1 MNIRF
6 EIMDLPCSIP
16 AYVAEKTDSD
26 GEYYTIFLNN
36 NCSEER
42 IRKAVE
48 HELKHITNDD
58 FCSKCDIDTIEK
70 ERHK

>member
-42 IRKAVE
+42 IKKAVE
-48 HELKHITNDD
+48 HELKHIINNDFD
-58 FCSKCDIDTIEK
+58 LEFGIDEIEK
-70 ERHK
+70 LRHE